1 MICEKPGW
9 SCVMFD
15 AWELTEDNK
24 IKSKLKMGCDI
35 RGIQVR
41 DISKLT
47 MKYIFK
53 FEEKPLNYSI
63 VGD

>member
-1 MICEKPGW
+1 
-9 SCVMFD
+9 MFD